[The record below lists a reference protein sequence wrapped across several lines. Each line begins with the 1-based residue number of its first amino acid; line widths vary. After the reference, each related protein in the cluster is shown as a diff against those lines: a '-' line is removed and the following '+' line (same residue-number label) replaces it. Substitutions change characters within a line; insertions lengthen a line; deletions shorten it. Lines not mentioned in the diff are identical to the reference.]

1 MSVSRV
7 CCVATIS
14 GTKTRHLPACVFSVD
29 NVLCFGNFDDEYV
42 NHHFPIKTLDTA
54 SVSRNLVRS
63 DFMIPYEVSYP
74 IKCRS
79 SLHTYFDVE
88 IKQKLKRKR
97 LRPSDTIPNS
107 F

>member
-1 MSVSRV
+1 MSVSHV

-14 GTKTRHLPACVFSVD
+14 GTKTWHLPACVFGVD
-29 NVLCFGNFDDEYV
+29 DVLCFGNFDDEYV
-42 NHHFPIKTLDTA
+42 NHHFQIKTLDTA
-54 SVSRNLVRS
+54 SVSRNLIRS
-63 DFMIPYEVSYP
+63 DFMIPYEVSCP

-79 SLHTYFDVE
+79 SLHSYSDVE

-97 LRPSDTIPNS
+97 FRPSDTILNS